1 MTKMPM
7 ASPVPSRGQDFVLLR
22 TPTLHPSQEG
32 WMPIG
37 AALGEVEGQKQE
49 MKMCPRKD
57 LNLSVHSSFIHC
69 SPKLKTAQMAIS
81 RGRMNKLACPYS
93 RILLSNRKQ
102 RTHVCD
108 RMRDAYKTLV

>member
-1 MTKMPM
+1 
-7 ASPVPSRGQDFVLLR
+7 
-22 TPTLHPSQEG
+22 
-32 WMPIG
+32 MPIG

-57 LNLSVHSSFIHC
+57 LNLSVHSSFIHR

-108 RMRDAYKTLV
+108 RMRDA